1 MFFSGLVVASLAL
14 WGKGVDAAF
23 GLTTNTDTYVVDA
36 GSSNPL
42 KFTVDRTN
50 CDITSINYYG
60 SELQYQSTG
69 SHIGSGLGS
78 ATVTATQSGDYI
90 KITCTT
96 STLTHYYVAHS
107 GDPIIYMATY
117 TTAEPSVGELRYIAR
132 LNADLLPN
140 EEPFGTVSNIDGGT
154 AIEGSDVYL
163 VGSETRSKFYSSER
177 FIDDQRHCEHTHPLK
192 FFATTDNDRR
202 VWICPPSLHDPQSIR
217 DIRRRTLPPV
227 HHSLLVSTEIIAK
240 ANITSDINTNNVGSY
255 TGLYWYMNSGHV
267 QTESYRQGLHGP
279 YLMYF
284 SRSGTPSTDIDT
296 SFFADLGITGYV
308 ATSGRGYV
316 SGTASGADSSLD
328 WVVHWYNDA
337 AQYWTYTS
345 SSGSFTSPAMKPGTY
360 TMVYYQ
366 GEYVVATSSVTVTA
380 GSTTTKNIS
389 GSVKTGTTLFKIGEW
404 DGQPTGFLNAAS
416 QLRMHPSDSRM
427 SSWTSTSTYTVG
439 SSSASSFPMAIFK
452 SVNSPITIKFTA
464 TSSQTG
470 AATLRIGT
478 TLSFAGGRPQVTVN
492 SYTGSAPSAP
502 TNLDSRGVTRG
513 AYRGLGEVYD
523 VSLPSG
529 TIVAGTNTI
538 TISVISG
545 SSGDEYL
552 SPNFIFDCVE
562 LFQ

>member
-1 MFFSGLVVASLAL
+1 MLFSGLFVASLAL
-14 WGKGVDAAF
+14 WGKGVEAAF
-23 GLTTNTDTYVVDA
+23 GLTTNSGTYVVDA
-36 GSSNPL
+36 GSSNSL

-50 CDITSINYYG
+50 CDITSIVYYG

-90 KITCTT
+90 KITCVT

-177 FIDDQRHCEHTHPLK
+177 FIDDQRHCVSGSAH
-192 FFATTDNDRR
+192 R
-202 VWICPPSLHDPQSIR
+202 VCMILNQY
-217 DIRRRTLPPV
+217 
-227 HHSLLVSTEIIAK
+227 E
-240 ANITSDINTNNVGSY
+240 TSAGGPFHRDINTNNVGSY

-279 YLMYF
+279 YLLYF

-328 WVVHWYNDA
+328 WVVHWYNSA

-366 GEYVVATSSVTVTA
+366 GEYAVATSSVTVTA

-389 GSVKTGTTLFKIGEW
+389 GSVKTGTTIFKIGVW

-416 QLRMHPSDSRM
+416 QLRMHPSDARM
-427 SSWTSTSTYTVG
+427 SSWTSSTTYTVG
-439 SSSASSFPMAIFK
+439 SSSVSTFPMALFK
-452 SVNSPITIKFTA
+452 SVNSPLTIKFTA

-545 SSGDEYL
+545 SSGDEFL

>member
-1 MFFSGLVVASLAL
+1 MFSRALGAVALAL
-14 WGKGVDAAF
+14 WAKVANAAF
-23 GLTTNTDTYVVDA
+23 GLTTNSGTYVVDA

-42 KFTVDRTN
+42 KFTVSRTS
-50 CDITSINYYG
+50 CDISSISFYG

-69 SHIGSGLGS
+69 SHIGSGLGT
-78 ATVTATQSGDYI
+78 ATVSATQSGDYI
-90 KITCTT
+90 TVTCATD
-96 STLTHYYVAHS
+96 TLTHYYVVHS

-117 TTAEPSVGELRYIAR
+117 TTAEPSIGELRYIAR

-140 EEPFGTVSNIDGGT
+140 EEPFGDVSTIADGT

-163 VGSETRSKFYSSER
+163 VDGETRSKFYSSER
-177 FIDDQRHCEHTHPLK
+177 FIDDQRHCVSGSAH
-192 FFATTDNDRR
+192 R
-202 VWICPPSLHDPQSIR
+202 VCMIIPQY
-217 DIRRRTLPPV
+217 
-227 HHSLLVSTEIIAK
+227 E
-240 ANITSDINTNNVGSY
+240 TSAGGPFHRDINTNNVGSY

-267 QTESYRQGLHGP
+267 QTETYRQGLHGP
-279 YLMYF
+279 YMMYF
-284 SRSGTPSTDIDT
+284 SRSGTPATNIDT
-296 SFFADLGITGYV
+296 SFFANLGIKGYV

-316 SGTASGADSSLD
+316 SGTASGASSSFD
-328 WVVHWYNDA
+328 WVIHWYNSA

-366 GEYVVATSSVTVTA
+366 GEFAVATSSVTVTA
-380 GSTTTKNIS
+380 GSTTSKSIS
-389 GSVKTGTTLFKIGEW
+389 GKVTTGTTIFKIGDW
-404 DGQPTGFLNAAS
+404 DGQPTGFLNAAN
-416 QLRMHPSDSRM
+416 QLRMHPSDTRM
-427 SSWTSTSTYTVG
+427 SSWSPGTYTVG
-439 SSSASSFPMAIFK
+439 SSTTSQFPMAIFK

-478 TLSFAGGRPQVTVN
+478 TLSFAGGRPQATIN
-492 SYTGSAPSAP
+492 SYTGSIPSAP

-523 VSLPSG
+523 VSIPSG

-538 TISVISG
+538 TINVVSG
-545 SSGDEYL
+545 SSGDTYL

>member
-1 MFFSGLVVASLAL
+1 MLFSALVLTSVAI
-14 WGKGVDAAF
+14 WGKVANAAF
-23 GLTTNTDTYVVDA
+23 GITTSSSAYVIDA

-42 KFTVDRTN
+42 KFTVDRTS

-69 SHIGSGLGS
+69 SHIGSGLGT

-90 KITCTT
+90 KVTCTT
-96 STLTHYYVAHS
+96 DTLIHYYVAHS
-107 GDPIIYMATY
+107 GDSIIYMATY

-163 VGSETRSKFYSSER
+163 VDGETRSKFYSSER
-177 FIDDQRHCEHTHPLK
+177 FIDDQRHCVSGSAH
-192 FFATTDNDRR
+192 R
-202 VWICPPSLHDPQSIR
+202 VCMILNQY
-217 DIRRRTLPPV
+217 
-227 HHSLLVSTEIIAK
+227 E
-240 ANITSDINTNNVGSY
+240 TSAGGPFHRDINTNNVGSY

-267 QTESYRQGLHGP
+267 QTETYRQGLHGP

-284 SRSGTPSTDIDT
+284 SRSGTPSTNIDT
-296 SFFADLGITGYV
+296 SFFADLDIEGYV

-316 SGTASGADSSLD
+316 SGTASGADSSFD
-328 WVVHWYNDA
+328 WVIHWYNTN

-366 GEYVVATSSVTVTA
+366 GEYAVATSSVTVTA
-380 GSTTTKNIS
+380 GSTTSKSIS
-389 GSVKTGTTLFKIGEW
+389 GSVKTGTTIFKIGEW
-404 DGQPTGFLNAAS
+404 DGQPTNFRNADL
-416 QLRMHPSDSRM
+416 QLRMHPSDDRM
-427 SSWTSTSTYTVG
+427 SSWSPGTYTVG
-439 SSSASSFPMAIFK
+439 SSSESDFPMAIFK
-452 SVNSPITIKFTA
+452 SVNSPITISFTA

-478 TLSFAGGRPQVTVN
+478 TLSFAGGRPVATIN
-492 SYTGSAPSAP
+492 SYTGSTPSAP

-523 VSLPSG
+523 VSIPAG
-529 TIVAGTNTI
+529 TIVAGKNTI
-538 TISVISG
+538 TISVASG
-545 SSGDEYL
+545 SSGDEFL

>member
-1 MFFSGLVVASLAL
+1 MFSSTLFVASLAL
-14 WGKGVDAAF
+14 WGKAANAAF
-23 GLTTNTDTYVVDA
+23 GLTTNTGSYVVDA
-36 GSSNPL
+36 GSSNSL
-42 KFTVDRTN
+42 KFTVDRDN

-69 SHIGSGLGS
+69 SHIGSGLGTATVS
-78 ATVTATQSGDYI
+78 ATETGDYI
-90 KITCTT
+90 KITCKTD
-96 STLTHYYVAHS
+96 TLIHYYIAHS

-117 TTAEPSVGELRYIAR
+117 TTAEPSIGELRYIAR

-140 EEPFGTVSNIDGGT
+140 EEPFGDVSNIDGGT
-154 AIEGSDVYL
+154 AIEASDVFL
-163 VGSETRSKFYSSER
+163 VDGETRSKFYSSQR
-177 FIDDQRHCEHTHPLK
+177 FIDDLRHCVSGSAH
-192 FFATTDNDRR
+192 R
-202 VWICPPSLHDPQSIR
+202 VCMILNQY
-217 DIRRRTLPPV
+217 
-227 HHSLLVSTEIIAK
+227 E
-240 ANITSDINTNNVGSY
+240 TSAGGPFHRDINTNNVGTY

-296 SFFADLGITGYV
+296 SFFADLDIEGYV

-316 SGTASGADSSLD
+316 KGTASGADSSFD
-328 WVVHWYNDA
+328 WVIHWYNDD

-360 TMVYYQ
+360 SMVYYQ

-380 GSTTTKNIS
+380 GSTASKSIS
-389 GSVKTGTTLFKIGEW
+389 GSVTTGTTIFKIGDW
-404 DGQPTGFLNAAS
+404 DGQPTGFRNAAS

-427 SSWTSTSTYTVG
+427 SSWSPGTYKVGTSSE
-439 SSSASSFPMAIFK
+439 SDFPMAIFK
-452 SVNSPITIKFTA
+452 SVNSPLTISFTA

-478 TLSFAGGRPQVTVN
+478 TLSFAGGRPQATVN
-492 SYTGSAPSAP
+492 SYTGSIPSAP
-502 TNLDSRGVTRG
+502 TNLNSRGVTRG

-523 VSLPSG
+523 VSIPAG

-538 TISVISG
+538 TISVVSG
-545 SSGDEYL
+545 SSGDTYL
-552 SPNFIFDCVE
+552 SPNFVSLTYFSSSQLSPEPGPNIEFA
-562 LFQ
+562 